1 MMRPPCTPCRR
12 SAPGEDLVSLRAFL
26 DDYDSRPRERR
37 PMYGRRDAFPAPPR
51 ASGSFDRP
59 LVSPPAPPSL
69 VVPAPPPP
77 PAFDAAP
84 AEAPARGRRPVEL
97 REFLASEEPRPSPT
111 DRVALRAF
119 LGETK
124 SRELVA
130 AARAGDLG
138 RLRAVLAWGCDVD
151 GSDDDGPPDGEER
164 WTALFYAVRGGRLD
178 LVDALL
184 DAGASVDRADLD
196 GWTALQLA
204 AEAGRLGCLRRL
216 LQAGAAPDREDL
228 DALTPLMYA
237 AMGGHT
243 AVCDALLDAGAAPNA
258 VDDRGWAPVS
268 YAARGD
274 HGATLRRLLDRGA
287 APGAPPGVRSA
298 FSLYAQHGTRPGV
311 LAALLR
317 RGAAA
322 DARGALRSFSRRPEH
337 WAKIDAIDAAGGWEP
352 FCARHRRGVFRVV
365 ARACARL
372 PEVLHALVVDYYAPP
387 GGDF

>member
-37 PMYGRRDAFPAPPR
+37 PIYGRRDAFPAPPR

-59 LVSPPAPPSL
+59 LVAPPAPPSL
-69 VVPAPPPP
+69 MVPAPPPP

-97 REFLASEEPRPSPT
+97 REFLASEEPRPSAT

-151 GSDDDGPPDGEER
+151 GSDDDGPPEGEER

-196 GWTALQLA
+196 GWTALQIA

-216 LQAGAAPDREDL
+216 LQAGAAPDREDM

-243 AVCDALLDAGAAPNA
+243 AVCDALLDAGAHPNA
-258 VDDRGWAPVS
+258 VDDRGWAPLS
-268 YAARGD
+268 YAARRPAARRC
-274 HGATLRRLLDRGA
+274 GACWTGRRARGA
-287 APGAPPGVRSA
+287 AGRADGLLSLRAARHAAGRARRAP
-298 FSLYAQHGTRPGV
+298 
-311 LAALLR
+311 AAR
-317 RGAAA
+317 RGGGRA
-322 DARGALRSFSRRPEH
+322 ALRSFSKRPEH

-387 GGDF
+387 GGNF

>member
-1 MMRPPCTPCRR
+1 MSTLL
-12 SAPGEDLVSLRAFL
+12 ADK
-26 DDYDSRPRERR
+26 
-37 PMYGRRDAFPAPPR
+37 
-51 ASGSFDRP
+51 
-59 LVSPPAPPSL
+59 
-69 VVPAPPPP
+69 
-77 PAFDAAP
+77 
-84 AEAPARGRRPVEL
+84 APARGRRPVEL

-151 GSDDDGPPDGEER
+151 GSDDDGPPEGEER

-196 GWTALQLA
+196 GWTALQIA

-216 LQAGAAPDREDL
+216 LQAGAAPDREDM

-243 AVCDALLDAGAAPNA
+243 AVCDALLDAGAHPNA
-258 VDDRGWAPVS
+258 
-268 YAARGD
+268 
-274 HGATLRRLLDRGA
+274 
-287 APGAPPGVRSA
+287 
-298 FSLYAQHGTRPGV
+298 
-311 LAALLR
+311 
-317 RGAAA
+317 
-322 DARGALRSFSRRPEH
+322 H

-387 GGDF
+387 GGNF

>member
-37 PMYGRRDAFPAPPR
+37 PIYGRRDAFPAPPR

-69 VVPAPPPP
+69 VVPAPPP
-77 PAFDAAP
+77 
-84 AEAPARGRRPVEL
+84 RRPST
-97 REFLASEEPRPSPT
+97 RRP
-111 DRVALRAF
+111 
-119 LGETK
+119 TK

-151 GSDDDGPPDGEER
+151 GSDDDGPPEGEER

-196 GWTALQLA
+196 GWTALQIA

-216 LQAGAAPDREDL
+216 LQAGAAPDREDM

-243 AVCDALLDAGAAPNA
+243 AVCDALLDAGAHPNA
-258 VDDRGWAPVS
+258 
-268 YAARGD
+268 
-274 HGATLRRLLDRGA
+274 
-287 APGAPPGVRSA
+287 
-298 FSLYAQHGTRPGV
+298 HGTRPGV

-387 GGDF
+387 GGNF